1 VRVVKWWGLF
11 TPLGL
16 RGFRFEGLD
25 LFREFLDTLDES
37 VVEVDNGTG
46 LAEVEFGELD
56 AETLDDRVVDGLTL
70 FEHLTEFGLKGVQ
83 SGIDV
88 TDIDFGRHG
97 VGWLLVVGD

>member
-1 VRVVKWWGLF
+1 
-11 TPLGL
+11 LGL
-16 RGFRFEGLD
+16 LGFRFEGLD

-37 VVEVDNGTG
+37 VVKVNNGTS
-46 LAEVEFGELD
+46 LANVEVGELD

-70 FEHLTEFGLKGVQ
+70 FDYLLQLAFKGLDA
-83 SGIDV
+83 SIDV